1 MLILFSSEKA
11 LTLLKRSA
19 IIKSSKRAR
28 GGKPGQ
34 GRKEMTR
41 KFTPDYD
48 QEMFEIM
55 ISDWKADNGE
65 QAEKIE
71 VTEIYLDEELGWVAI
86 VVDGNDGMVYTLV
99 DDEHGNIRLS

>member
-1 MLILFSSEKA
+1 
-11 LTLLKRSA
+11 
-19 IIKSSKRAR
+19 
-28 GGKPGQ
+28 
-34 GRKEMTR
+34 MTR

-86 VVDGNDGMVYTLV
+86 VVDGNDGMAYTLV

>member
-1 MLILFSSEKA
+1 
-11 LTLLKRSA
+11 
-19 IIKSSKRAR
+19 
-28 GGKPGQ
+28 
-34 GRKEMTR
+34 MTR

-48 QEMFEIM
+48 QDMFESM
-55 ISDWKADNGE
+55 IDDWKADNGE

-86 VVDGNDGMVYTLV
+86 VVDGSDGMAYTLV

>member
-1 MLILFSSEKA
+1 
-11 LTLLKRSA
+11 
-19 IIKSSKRAR
+19 
-28 GGKPGQ
+28 
-34 GRKEMTR
+34 MTR

-71 VTEIYLDEELGWVAI
+71 VTEIYLDEELGWVAN
-86 VVDGNDGMVYTLV
+86 VVDGNDGMAYTLV
-99 DDEHGNIRLS
+99 DDEQGNIRLS